1 MKLTE
6 ERPKYKRK
14 LAQLF
19 LIHYHKSLVRSVGIF
34 FVFWPLGFLGVLT
47 ADDILEIL
55 VLWTTFGA
63 QVGQLI
69 SGSSQANCVHLMQA
83 ITHTRTKMARKRSKT
98 TNSQSGIIPIKSVER
113 LMINI
118 NFSVCVLQ
126 FFQLTITEFCL
137 LIQR

>member
-19 LIHYHKSLVRSVGIF
+19 LIHYHKSLVRSVEIF

-47 ADDILEIL
+47 DDIL

-113 LMINI
+113 PMITI
-118 NFSVCVLQ
+118 NFSMCVLQ
-126 FFQLTITEFCL
+126 FFH
-137 LIQR
+137 

>member
-19 LIHYHKSLVRSVGIF
+19 LIHYHKSLVRSDEIF
-34 FVFWPLGFLGVLT
+34 FVFWPLGFLGVVT
-47 ADDILEIL
+47 DDILDIL

-113 LMINI
+113 PMITI
-118 NFSVCVLQ
+118 NFSLCVLQ
-126 FFQLTITEFCL
+126 FCSIDNN
-137 LIQR
+137 